1 MPSFVWK
8 GKNRFG
14 AFQEG
19 ILIADTRD
27 AAVAT
32 LRRQNV
38 QLTSIREKGRELKIL
53 PKLPIGISPK
63 RVAILYRL
71 SPAATV

>member
-19 ILIADTRD
+19 ILIADSRD
-27 AAVAT
+27 AAT
-32 LRRQNV
+32 SILRRQNV
-38 QLTSIREKGRELKIL
+38 QITSIKEKGKEL
-53 PKLPIGISPK
+53 PKAPVYPK
-63 RVAILYRL
+63 K
-71 SPAATV
+71 